1 MNKDLN
7 IKKSILNFTTY
18 NSIMYLKRNLN
29 PQKILLR
36 NSINNS
42 KKIILDINKADK
54 KYLNQK
60 SNLNLMHYVISVKM
74 KLLYNLD

>member
-1 MNKDLN
+1 
-7 IKKSILNFTTY
+7 
-18 NSIMYLKRNLN
+18 MYLKRNLN